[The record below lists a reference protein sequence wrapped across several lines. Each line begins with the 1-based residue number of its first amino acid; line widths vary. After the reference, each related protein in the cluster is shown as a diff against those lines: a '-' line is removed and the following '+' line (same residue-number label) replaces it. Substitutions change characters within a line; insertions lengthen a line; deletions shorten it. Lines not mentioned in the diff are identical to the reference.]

1 MQTGR
6 WHDTAHYPK
15 LNDAT
20 FNTYT
25 QLKDELT
32 IGTTTQVIL
41 CGTRLVIPRELQRR
55 VVDLAHEG
63 HQGITK
69 TKALLREKVWFPG
82 INELVEQR
90 IKSCHSCQVAT
101 PTTTREPLQMSPLPE
116 QVWQEISVDFAE
128 LPTGHYLLLISD
140 DYSSYPNVEVLH
152 SITAQTVIP
161 KLKKI
166 FAELGVSEVS
176 SQTMGP
182 HLTAE
187 PLLHLP

>member
-1 MQTGR
+1 M
-6 WHDTAHYPK
+6 P
-15 LNDAT
+15 
-20 FNTYT
+20 
-25 QLKDELT
+25 
-32 IGTTTQVIL
+32 
-41 CGTRLVIPRELQRR
+41 
-55 VVDLAHEG
+55 
-63 HQGITK
+63 
-69 TKALLREKVWFPG
+69 
-82 INELVEQR
+82 
-90 IKSCHSCQVAT
+90 
-101 PTTTREPLQMSPLPE
+101 PLPE
-116 QVWQEISVDFAE
+116 QVWQEINVDFAE

-176 SQTMGP
+176 SQTMGL